1 MKKFSIIFMCL
12 ILMISTIG
20 CGSVKEN
27 EIIIMDGEFSEM
39 KLIHQMVKMVVE
51 EHTDAVVTIKDEMSS
66 VNSFNEILKGNAD
79 LMNSYDGTLLTTYLK
94 LDTKDI
100 PSGKTLYEFVNE
112 TALKEKKVYLL
123 DKLGINNT
131 YALAVPQAIADKYQL
146 KTISDLKPVAKDLV
160 FGAEHEFFSQEGSMK
175 YNPFVQF
182 YGLNFKEG
190 KPIDLGLKYSAVE
203 AGQINVTEVYA
214 TDGLNKKANLKILED
229 DKKFFPEYNG
239 ALLVR
244 EDLFQ
249 RFKDIAPN
257 LKETLNMLGG
267 IFTNEIM
274 VQLTYAVDVEG
285 RTPEDV
291 AKEFLTEKGLI

>member
-1 MKKFSIIFMCL
+1 MCL